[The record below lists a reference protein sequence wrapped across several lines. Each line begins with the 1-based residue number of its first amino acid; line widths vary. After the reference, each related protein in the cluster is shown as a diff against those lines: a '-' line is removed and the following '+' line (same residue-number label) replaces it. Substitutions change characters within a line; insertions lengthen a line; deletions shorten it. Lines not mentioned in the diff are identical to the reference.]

1 MCGIA
6 GIFDFKGKSNLQ
18 AKIDLMLDTMRSRG
32 PDDHGKYIADFWAIG
47 MQRLAIVDL
56 LNGGQ
61 PQVNEREKIFVV
73 HNGEIYNHKD
83 LRSQLVAKGYKF
95 NTVSDTEVILHGY
108 EEWGIDRLLDK
119 IEGMFAFAIVDNIS
133 FVVHLARDRFGEK
146 PLYINKSSQSF
157 SFASDLRALVKAN
170 NLSPN
175 IDFLSLRRYLALHYI
190 PGNRSI
196 WRDYEKLLPG
206 ERAELNLKNFS
217 CNKFVYYKI
226 PSNVENSFEID
237 KLDDLVDN
245 AVRSRLMGD
254 VPVGIFLSGG
264 LDSSIVSS
272 FAAKHSPKTE
282 TFSIGF
288 ESSEHDESCHAK
300 EVANNLGLRNHNVCF
315 EEKDFREQLSFVSKN
330 IDEPLGDPAALP
342 TSHLSRVASN
352 YVKVV
357 LSGEGADEIFAGY
370 DYYRGQLP
378 RKNFLKKILK
388 KNYVNSDTQLLDAL
402 SLKTP
407 SGFPLVCD
415 TNQWESLLGYR
426 LDDLEQND
434 AWEESYLTNLNAV
447 DDPLRKASL
456 ADIHTW
462 LPNNLLTK
470 LDRMTM
476 LHSLEGRCPFL
487 TKNLFEYVISLPASA
502 KIDHMQDKKAL
513 RVVSERFLQP
523 KICKRRKQGFVLP
536 MLDWLSNYI
545 GSFGGTRKYIKYI
558 ECHFMEESSLIKI
571 IDECLMVGVERV
583 RLLYS
588 IVMLLE
594 WSKNN

>member
-6 GIFDFKGKSNLQ
+6 GIFDFKRESNLQ

-32 PDDHGKYIADFWAIG
+32 PDDRGKYIADYWALG
-47 MQRLAIVDL
+47 MQRLSIVDL

-61 PQVNEREKIFVV
+61 PQVNEREKIYVV

-95 NTVSDTEVILHGY
+95 KSVSDTEVILHGY
-108 EEWGIDRLLDK
+108 EEWGIDGLLDK

-146 PLYINKSSQSF
+146 PLYIKKKDQFF
-157 SFASDLRALVKAN
+157 SFASDLRALIKVN
-170 NLSPN
+170 NLSPK
-175 IDFLSLRRYLALHYI
+175 IDFLSLKRYLALHYI

-196 WRDYEKLLPG
+196 WRGYEKLLPG
-206 ERAELNLKNFS
+206 ERAELNLKNFTF
-217 CNKFVYYKI
+217 NKFVYYKI
-226 PSNVENSFEID
+226 PSNAENSFEID
-237 KLDDLVDN
+237 RLDDLVDN

-288 ESSEHDESCHAK
+288 ESSEHDESFHAK
-300 EVANNLGLRNHNVCF
+300 QVANNLGLFNHSVCF

-342 TSHLSRVASN
+342 TSHLSRVARN

-378 RKNFLKKILK
+378 QNNFFKQFFQ
-388 KNYVNSDTQLLDAL
+388 KNYIHSSTQLLDPL

-415 TNQWESLLGYR
+415 MNQLERLLGYR
-426 LDDLEQND
+426 LDDQEKND
-434 AWEESYLTNLNAV
+434 VWEESYLTNLNAV
-447 DDPLRKASL
+447 DDPLRKASF

-476 LHSLEGRCPFL
+476 LHSIEGRCPFL
-487 TKNLFEYVISLPASA
+487 SKNLIEYVISLPAST
-502 KIDHMQDKKAL
+502 KIDQKQDKKAL
-513 RVVSERFLQP
+513 RALSKRFLQP

-536 MLDWLSNYI
+536 MIDWLRNYI
-545 GSFGGTRKYIKYI
+545 SSFGGTSNYIKNI
-558 ECHFMEESSLIKI
+558 DCHFMEESSLIKI
-571 IDECLMVGVERV
+571 IDDCLMLGVERV

>member
-61 PQVNEREKIFVV
+61 PQVNEREKIYVV

-83 LRSQLVAKGYKF
+83 LRSQLVSKGYKF
-95 NTVSDTEVILHGY
+95 KSVSDTEVILRGY

-146 PLYINKSSQSF
+146 PLYFNKKDQSF

-170 NLSPN
+170 NLSPK

-196 WRDYEKLLPG
+196 WRGYEKLLPG

-217 CNKFVYYKI
+217 FNKFVYYRI
-226 PSNVENSFEID
+226 PSNKENFFEID
-237 KLDDLVDN
+237 KLDDLFDK
-245 AVRSRLMGD
+245 AVRSRLTGD

-300 EVANNLGLRNHNVCF
+300 EVANNLGLRNHSVCF

-378 RKNFLKKILK
+378 QKNFFKQIFK
-388 KNYVNSDTQLLDAL
+388 KNYFNPHTQLLDPL

-426 LDDLEQND
+426 LDDVGKND

-487 TKNLFEYVISLPASA
+487 NKNLFEYVISLPASA
-502 KIDHMQDKKAL
+502 KIDHKQDKKAL

-571 IDECLMVGVERV
+571 IDECLMAGVERV

>member
-6 GIFDFKGKSNLQ
+6 GIFDLKGELNLRTR
-18 AKIDLMLDTMRSRG
+18 ITHMLDTMRSRG
-32 PDDHGKYIADFWAIG
+32 PDDQGKYIADFWAIG

-95 NTVSDTEVILHGY
+95 KTVSDTEVILHGY

-146 PLYINKSSQSF
+146 PLYINKSNQSF
-157 SFASDLRALVKAN
+157 SFASDLRALLKAN

-196 WRDYEKLLPG
+196 WRGYEKLLPG

-217 CNKFVYYKI
+217 FNKLIYYEI
-226 PSNVENSFEID
+226 PTKAENSFEID
-237 KLDDLVDN
+237 KLDDLVEY

-264 LDSSIVSS
+264 LDSSIITS
-272 FAAKHSPKTE
+272 FAARNFSKIE

-288 ESSEHDESCHAK
+288 DSNQYDESFYAR
-300 EVANNLGLRNHNVCF
+300 EVAQNCGVKHHTVSF
-315 EEKDFREQLSFVSKN
+315 KEDDFREQLSFVAQR

-342 TSHLSRVASN
+342 TSQLSRSARSF
-352 YVKVV
+352 VKVV
-357 LSGEGADEIFAGY
+357 LTGEGADEIFGGY
-370 DYYRGQLP
+370 DYYRGQLGSKNLF
-378 RKNFLKKILK
+378 RKLFSKESITS
-388 KNYVNSDTQLLDAL
+388 YSQLLDPV

-407 SGFPLVCD
+407 SGFPLVSD
-415 TNQWESLLGYR
+415 MSMWESLSGYR
-426 LDDLEQND
+426 FNENVKND
-434 AWEESYLTNLNAV
+434 CWEESFLANVNHV
-447 DDPLRKASL
+447 DDPLRKASI
-456 ADIHTW
+456 ADMLTW
-462 LPNNLLTK
+462 LPSNLLTK

-476 LHSLEGRCPFL
+476 LHSIEGRCPFL
-487 TKNLFEYVISLPASA
+487 MKNLAEYAIALPTTT
-502 KIDHMQDKKAL
+502 KLDGIRDKKAL
-513 RVVSERFLQP
+513 RDIGEKYLPMNIS
-523 KICKRRKQGFVLP
+523 KRKKQGFILP
-536 MLDWLSNYI
+536 MQDWLSNYLRD
-545 GSFGGTRKYIKYI
+545 FGGSKKYVEHIN
-558 ECHFMEESSLIKI
+558 CSFLDESSLIKI
-571 IDECLMVGVERV
+571 IDDCLFIGVERV

-588 IVMLLE
+588 IIMLLE
-594 WSKNN
+594 WSYNN

>member
-6 GIFDFKGKSNLQ
+6 GIFDFKGGANLQ
-18 AKIDLMLDTMRSRG
+18 AKIHIMLDTMRSRG
-32 PDDHGKYIADFWAIG
+32 PDDKGKYISDFWAIG

-83 LRSQLVAKGYKF
+83 LRSQLVTKGYNFK
-95 NTVSDTEVILHGY
+95 TVSDTEVILHGY
-108 EEWGIDRLLDK
+108 EEWGIDGLLNK
-119 IEGMFAFAIVDNIS
+119 IEGMFAFAIVDNTS
-133 FVVHLARDRFGEK
+133 YVVHLARDRFGEK
-146 PLYINKSSQSF
+146 PLFINKNDRSF

-196 WRDYEKLLPG
+196 WSGYEKLLPG

-217 CNKFVYYKI
+217 FKKFIYYKI
-226 PSNVENSFEID
+226 PTNTENSFDID
-237 KLDDLVDN
+237 KLKDFVDN

-264 LDSSIVSS
+264 LDSSIITS
-272 FAAKHSPKTE
+272 FAARHSPKTK

-288 ESSEHDESCHAK
+288 ASSEHDESYHAR
-300 EVANNLGLRNHNVCF
+300 EVANNLGLCNHSVSFDEN
-315 EEKDFREQLSFVSKN
+315 DFREQLSFVSKN
-330 IDEPLGDPAALP
+330 LDEPLGDPAALP
-342 TSHLSRVASN
+342 TSHLSRVARN
-352 YVKVV
+352 HVKVV
-357 LSGEGADEIFAGY
+357 LTGEGADEIFAGY

-378 RKNFLKKILK
+378 QKRIFKKIFK
-388 KNYVNSDTQLLDAL
+388 KNYVNSCTQLLDPL

-415 TNQWESLLGYR
+415 MNQVESLLGYR
-426 LDDLEQND
+426 LDDEEKND
-434 AWEESYLTNLNAV
+434 VWEESYLTNLNAV
-447 DDPLRKASL
+447 DDPLRKASF

-487 TKNLFEYVISLPASA
+487 TKNLLEYVISLPASA
-502 KIDHMQDKKAL
+502 KVDLKDNKKAL
-513 RVVSERFLQP
+513 RAVGKRLLQP

-536 MLDWLSNYI
+536 ILDWLRNYI
-545 GSFGGTRKYIKYI
+545 SSFGGTSNYIKHI
-558 ECHFMEESSLIKI
+558 DCHFMEESSLIKI
-571 IDECLMVGVERV
+571 IDDCFKLGIERV

-588 IVMLLE
+588 IVMFLE